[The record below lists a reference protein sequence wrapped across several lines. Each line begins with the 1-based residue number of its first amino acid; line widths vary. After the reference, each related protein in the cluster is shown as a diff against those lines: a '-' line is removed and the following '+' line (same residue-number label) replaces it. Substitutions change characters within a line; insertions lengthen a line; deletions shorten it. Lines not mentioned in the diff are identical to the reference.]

1 MRHGPKTRQ
10 SILDAA
16 LRLFVEQGFTET
28 TTRDIAKACSISEG
42 AIYRHFSSKDEIG
55 WELFHTS
62 YAAMADR
69 LQGLIDVAPDFPAAM
84 KVIVADLCKLFDEEP
99 YRFRYLLLAQHNFL
113 HRVTAKMKSPVKV
126 LRGLV
131 ERGIA
136 EGRIGIRD
144 PALATAFAQGPLLF
158 TAQSIVYRTLEPPI
172 SHLTDEIY
180 TATMRAIDAKLFWR
194 PTKEG
199 SGA

>member
-1 MRHGPKTRQ
+1 MRHGTKTRQ
-10 SILDAA
+10 TILDQA

-28 TTRDIAKACSISEG
+28 TTRDIAEACGISEG

-55 WELFHTS
+55 WELFHAS
-62 YAAMADR
+62 YAVMAER
-69 LQGLIDVAPDFPAAM
+69 LQGLIDAAPDFAAAL
-84 KVIVADLCKLFDEEP
+84 KAIIGDLCRLFDDEP

-113 HRVTAKMKSPVKV
+113 HRITAKMKSPIKV

-136 EGRIGIRD
+136 DGKIGVKD

-158 TAQSIVYRTLEPPI
+158 TAQSVVYRAVEPPLARLGDDI
-172 SHLTDEIY
+172 FA
-180 TATMRAIDAKLFWR
+180 ATMRSLSAK
-194 PTKEG
+194 
-199 SGA
+199 